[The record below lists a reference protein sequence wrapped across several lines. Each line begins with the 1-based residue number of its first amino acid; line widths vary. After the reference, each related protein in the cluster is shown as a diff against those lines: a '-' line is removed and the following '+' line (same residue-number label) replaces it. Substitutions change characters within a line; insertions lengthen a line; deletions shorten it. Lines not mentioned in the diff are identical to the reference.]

1 MRKPYFLLLLLGS
14 LLLVFSSCTPD
25 VGTKTYTITFIANGA
40 DEGNVPNEI
49 TVIEGNSV
57 EIPSCGT
64 LKKKGYDFVSWNTKA
79 DGTGIDYNLS
89 QEEST
94 TRSSLSNESRTTS
107 NATITPKDNLILY
120 AKWKIHTY
128 HISYSLDGGALAN
141 GFSNPTEYTIE
152 TDTFHLIN
160 PSKDNST
167 FKFWNDLSTNI
178 TSQDISIEKGSI
190 GDRIFQAVWEESSHI
205 DFTPLYTVK
214 FDTNGGTTVDDQ
226 IVEAGNYATEPNNI
240 QKEGLTFIYW
250 SLNNQKFSFDTPINQ
265 DLTLRAQWGHVVSFD
280 TDGGTTMDSEKV
292 FEGES
297 LYIENNPTKEGAVL
311 IGWTLD
317 GVDYD
322 FFTIVTQ
329 DIILKA
335 KWATSNNDVCKVVV
349 NYNNDSPNREYKAVK
364 GESYIL
370 PNAPTKEKFVFKAW
384 EVNSIEYKANDSI
397 VISGDTTINAVW
409 TPIYTITVD
418 TGTTIYTEEHL
429 GDMDY
434 TLPEAA
440 EKSGYTFKAWL
451 IDSAEYAPKTNIP
464 VTGNINIKATWN
476 ELTVV
481 FDSVGGTPVENQII
495 PVGGKATKPN
505 TPTKEGYYFYNW
517 ITNNNDSEF
526 NFDTVITKDITL
538 RANWVENGKYPV
550 LTQLS
555 ETTFKIIRKVH
566 RVYYTEE
573 GLEIGSYTEEGWD
586 KIICTVN
593 LTQKNNLFDVKPVG
607 SNLTNGT
614 FCMTA
619 TGSSFIH
626 PEIEGKTVKVTSDST
641 MIDDSGIIV
650 LTIRYKDY
658 YGKEETIYRTLT
670 ITKETYYY

>member
-1 MRKPYFLLLLLGS
+1 MRKPYFLLVLLVS
-14 LLLVFSSCTPD
+14 LLLAFSSCTPD
-25 VGTKTYTITFIANGA
+25 VETKTYTITFIANGA

-49 TVIEGNSV
+49 TVIDGNSV

-94 TRSSLSNESRTTS
+94 TRNSLSNGSRTTS

-128 HISYSLDGGALAN
+128 HISYSLDGGVLAN

-152 TDTFHLIN
+152 TNTFRLIN

-167 FKFWNDLSTNI
+167 FKFWKDLSTNI
-178 TSQDISIEKGSI
+178 TSKDISIEKGSI
-190 GDRIFQAVWEESSHI
+190 GDRIFQAVWEESSKAEI
-205 DFTPLYTVK
+205 EIVPTTPTYTVK
-214 FDTNGGTTVDDQ
+214 FDTNGGSPTIDEQ
-226 IVEAGNYATEPNNI
+226 IIEEGHCATEPNDI

-265 DLTLRAQWGHVVSFD
+265 DITLEAQWGHVVSFD

-297 LYIENNPTKEGAVL
+297 LFIENNPTKEGAEL

-317 GVDYD
+317 GIDYD
-322 FFTIVTQ
+322 FFTIVTK
-329 DIILKA
+329 DITLKA
-335 KWATSNNDVCKVVV
+335 KWATSDEDVYKVVV
-349 NYNNDSPNREYKAVK
+349 NYNDDTPNREYKVVK
-364 GESYIL
+364 GESYTL
-370 PNAPTKEKFVFKAW
+370 PNAPSKEKFVFKAW
-384 EVNSIEYKANDSI
+384 EVDSVEYKANDAI
-397 VISGDTTINAVW
+397 VISEDTTINAVW

-418 TGTTIYTEEHL
+418 TGTTIYTEEYL
-429 GDMDY
+429 GDMEY

-451 IDSAEYAPKTNIP
+451 IDSAEYAPGTNIP

-476 ELTVV
+476 EFTVV

-505 TPTKEGYYFYNW
+505 TPTKEGYYLYNW
-517 ITNNNDSEF
+517 ITNRNDNEF
-526 NFDTVITKDITL
+526 DFDTVITKDITL

-555 ETTFKIIRKVH
+555 ETSFKIIRKVH
-566 RVYYTEE
+566 QIYY
-573 GLEIGSYTEEGWD
+573 SDEGWD
-586 KIICTVN
+586 EIICTVN
-593 LTQKNNLFDVKPVG
+593 LTQKNNLFEVKPAG

-626 PEIEGKTVKVTSDST
+626 PEIEGKTVRVTSDST